1 MTGRLQVLGFEGRAE
16 EEKGIEEE
24 KWENPVLVW
33 RKSWEVLEKR
43 VEWTRDRAIAT
54 LWWKKEEQRWWNVNP
69 RLKWTV
75 DDLDK
80 RSGLGLCFFI
90 FILLETTCSLVMND
104 SSYLSYRII
113 FFFFFRSSSFFGFL
127 RAANL

>member
-43 VEWTRDRAIAT
+43 VEWTSDRAIAT
-54 LWWKKEEQRWWNVNP
+54 LCWKKEEQRWWNENP

-104 SSYLSYRII
+104 SSYLS
-113 FFFFFRSSSFFGFL
+113 
-127 RAANL
+127 